1 MASTESPTPDTKPS
15 KPAKEKFH
23 SYPFWA
29 PRFWHG
35 MLLGGWWRLLK
46 ANRFAMSPLRW
57 PMALIVSMF
66 AVGNTTLAATNNL
79 IRGRRIRETQLAGPP
94 IFIIGH
100 WRSGTTFLHELLIRD
115 EQYTFP
121 TTYHCFAPHHFQL
134 TEWFVTRFLW
144 FMIPGKRPMD
154 NVASGFERPQ
164 EDEFALCNL
173 GVPSPYLTMA
183 FPNRPPQSQEY
194 LDFEGLNTA
203 QRENWKSALRYFLRA
218 VTLHNPKRIVVKSP
232 PHTSRIAT
240 LLEMYPDAQFIHIVR
255 DPLVLFPST
264 VRLWKSLY
272 TYQGFQFPKYRGLEE
287 HVYATFE
294 RMYEQYRQQRALISP
309 ENLVEIRYEDLVADP
324 MKQIEHVYS
333 HLNLGGFDKA
343 KPAIQRYVSDLG
355 DYRTNRYDPDE
366 ATRTTILQR
375 WQWYAE
381 QYGYAEA

>member
-1 MASTESPTPDTKPS
+1 MASTDTTKPAKKS

-35 MLLGGWWRLLK
+35 MLLGGWWRLL
-46 ANRFAMSPLRW
+46 ASNRFAINPLRW
-57 PMALIVSMF
+57 PMVLIVSLF
-66 AVGNTTLAATNNL
+66 AVGNTALAAINRL
-79 IRGRRIRETQLAGPP
+79 VWGRSIRETELAAPP

-115 EQYTFP
+115 KRYTFP
-121 TTYHCFAPHHFQL
+121 TTYQCFAPHHFRL

-173 GVPSPYLTMA
+173 GIPSPYLTIA
-183 FPNRPPQSQEY
+183 FPNRPPQAQNY
-194 LDFEGLNTA
+194 LDLEGLSTA
-203 QRENWKSALRYFLRA
+203 EREDWKSALRTFLQA
-218 VTLHNPKRIVVKSP
+218 ITLRDNKRIVVKSP

-272 TYQGFQFPKYRGLEE
+272 TYQGLQLPKYKGLDE

-294 RMYEQYRQQRALISP
+294 RMYDQFRQQRALIAD
-309 ENLVEIRYEDLVADP
+309 ENIIELRYEDLVADP
-324 MKQIEHVYS
+324 MKEIGQIYEQ
-333 HLNLGGFDKA
+333 LNLGGFEA
-343 KPAIQRYVSDLG
+343 ARKPIERYVASLG
-355 DYRTNRYDPDE
+355 DYRTNRYEPDAE
-366 ATRTTILQR
+366 TRDQILTR
-375 WQWYAE
+375 WNWYAE
-381 QYGYAEA
+381 NYGYAARD